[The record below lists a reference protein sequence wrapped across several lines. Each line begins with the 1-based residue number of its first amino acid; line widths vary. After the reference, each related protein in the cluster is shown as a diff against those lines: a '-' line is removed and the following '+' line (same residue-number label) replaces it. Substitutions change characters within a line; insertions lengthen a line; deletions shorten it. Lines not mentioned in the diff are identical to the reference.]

1 MQDSTALST
10 PALLTGEETGV
21 PQFEFALDPR
31 QVFVSDSRPLTEFP
45 RCVRKNLLLF
55 RQKPLIVLCADIEA
69 AADAVQFVCRFL
81 YFGNFARPTAHGC
94 AVRKLWYNGLVK
106 QVHPR
111 YGVNSNKGGVAPVLA
126 GS

>member
-1 MQDSTALST
+1 M
-10 PALLTGEETGV
+10 GV

-31 QVFVSDSRPLTEFP
+31 QVLVSDSRPLTEFP

-69 AADAVQFVCRFL
+69 AADAVQFVCPL
-81 YFGNFARPTAHGC
+81 LCLGNFARPNVQVAR
-94 AVRKLWYNGLVK
+94 ARKLSYNGVVK

-111 YGVNSNKGGVAPVLA
+111 MRRAAPTQWGGAWLP
-126 GS
+126 SSI